1 MTRIL
6 LVDDH
11 PVVRQGIKQ
20 VLSGAFHPALVGE
33 AANAEEGMSE
43 VRSTDWDV
51 MVLDLS
57 LPGASGMDLLK
68 DLRRERPALP
78 VLVLSMHPPDQ
89 FARRAMNAG
98 ASGYLTKDSA
108 PTELVKAVGE
118 VIAGRRYLN
127 PAVIEEL
134 VLHQQPELSQRPH
147 EVLSDREYQVLR
159 MIASGLTVSQISTR
173 LTLSVKTISTY
184 RARVLEKMGMK
195 TTAELMHYGIQHGG
209 TASARS
215 DSEPEPNLEPDLD
228 RQLHLARR
236 RSLRELAEGRQG
248 RCRIRASAEDV
259 VHRRVV
265 RSIEEVEDLEDP
277 VEAHATHRE
286 SPRQPQ
292 IDGRLRR

>member
-20 VLSGAFHPALVGE
+20 VLAGAFHPALVGE

-43 VRSTDWDV
+43 VRTTEWDV
-51 MVLDLS
+51 MVLDIT

-68 DLRRERPALP
+68 ELRRERPALP

-118 VIAGRRYLN
+118 VMAGRRYLN
-127 PAVIEEL
+127 PAVVEGL
-134 VLHQQPELSQRPH
+134 VLHQQPELSQRAH

-159 MIASGLTVSQISTR
+159 LLGSGLTVSDIAR
-173 LTLSVKTISTY
+173 DLGLSVKTISTY
-184 RARVLEKMGMK
+184 RMRILEKMNMANN
-195 TTAELMHYGIQHGG
+195 AELTHYAIQ
-209 TASARS
+209 
-215 DSEPEPNLEPDLD
+215 N
-228 RQLHLARR
+228 QL
-236 RSLRELAEGRQG
+236 
-248 RCRIRASAEDV
+248 V
-259 VHRRVV
+259 
-265 RSIEEVEDLEDP
+265 
-277 VEAHATHRE
+277 
-286 SPRQPQ
+286 
-292 IDGRLRR
+292 